1 MAWPVSI
8 GDAVLLSKLAYRIGV
23 AFTSGRKSA
32 PAEFREIKDQ
42 LFALA
47 NALEFL
53 ATETSRNSSP
63 IGTGSRETREE
74 SKKGNDN
81 EDILGRMISN
91 CRQTLEHLEILVDKY
106 TEIDPNVEN
115 PEQARVRRWQRDMV
129 KNWKKIRWTTEG
141 GDLDKLRSNLTVHIN
156 GLNLAFSALRRCVLG
171 FGANWH
177 HICTYLSI
185 SGFSTQ
191 TRSIETQLNG
201 VDDKLSE
208 IFEWYTK
215 NLKHP
220 KVDSASNATD
230 GPSQSAPKADSS
242 LMFEVFAEV
251 PGNAVMGL
259 ICPKASFRRGWY
271 TFRNRDETLGLF
283 QCHCVSNEGVQY
295 PENLSSKKDH
305 TAYLQFFRKM
315 LQTIFSKFKRLTD
328 AR

>member
-8 GDAVLLSKLAYRIGV
+8 GDAVMLSKLAYRIGV

-32 PAEFREIKDQ
+32 PAEFEEIKDQ
-42 LFALA
+42 LFTLA

-53 ATETSRNSSP
+53 AIETSRNSSA
-63 IGTGSRETREE
+63 IGVSSRETREE
-74 SKKGNDN
+74 SKKSNDN

-91 CRQTLEHLEILVDKY
+91 CRQTLKHLERLVDKY
-106 TEIDPNVEN
+106 TEIDPNVKYIG
-115 PEQARVRRWQRDMV
+115 QTTVRRWQHDIM

-141 GDLDKLRSNLTVHIN
+141 GDLGKLRNNLTVHIN

-171 FGANWH
+171 FGANLH
-177 HICTYLSI
+177 HLCTYLSI

-220 KVDSASNATD
+220 KVDPASNSTN
-230 GPSQSAPKADSS
+230 GPSQSAPEADSS
-242 LMFEVFAEV
+242 LMFEVFAEL

-259 ICPKASFRRGWY
+259 ICPKASFRRDWY
-271 TFRNRDETLGLF
+271 TFRNRDESFGLF
-283 QCHCVSNEGVQY
+283 QCHCVSNEGIQY
-295 PENLSSKKDH
+295 PEDLSSKKDH
-305 TAYLQFFRKM
+305 TAYLRFFRKM
-315 LQTIFSKFKRLTD
+315 FQTVFSKFKRLAD